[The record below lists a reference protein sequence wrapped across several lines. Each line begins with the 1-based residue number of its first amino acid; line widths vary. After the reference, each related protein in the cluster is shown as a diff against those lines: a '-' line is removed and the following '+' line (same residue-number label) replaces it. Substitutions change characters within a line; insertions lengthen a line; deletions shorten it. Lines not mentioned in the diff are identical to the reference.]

1 MQCHLYASPFF
12 SIFNCHGFLVG
23 DQILEWNG
31 IVLSGKSYE
40 DVQQIISQAPNGEVE
55 LVIKPYVWF

>member
-1 MQCHLYASPFF
+1 MYF
-12 SIFNCHGFLVG
+12 VG

-31 IVLSGKSYE
+31 IVLTGKSYE

-55 LVIKPYVWF
+55 LVIKP